1 MRPEPEPN
9 ATTATISDSAPPNIS
24 AARGSGARE
33 AVSAGRKGV
42 VVMRAMMALVCGLA
56 AAGAATA
63 GERSPV
69 RSPAAPLELA
79 ALATPSLAGRW
90 SGTPHAIKHD
100 ASRCGPDGCRLT
112 LDIVACGSGWC
123 GIEVERGDACGAE
136 AMQLA
141 THKDK
146 ARTNTF
152 EGKLSL
158 GAGTQSYVIE
168 ANVVPR
174 DAKFPERIY
183 IIGDTGSEF
192 MMFRRSFPFHATL
205 AKIGDAVCASSA
217 KPVS

>member
-1 MRPEPEPN
+1 MLP
-9 ATTATISDSAPPNIS
+9 
-24 AARGSGARE
+24 
-33 AVSAGRKGV
+33 
-42 VVMRAMMALVCGLA
+42 MMALVCGLG
-56 AAGAATA
+56 AAGGADA
-63 GERSPV
+63 GEKVPALA
-69 RSPAAPLELA
+69 PAAPLEFA

-123 GIEVERGDACGAE
+123 GIEVERGDACGAQ

-174 DAKFPERIY
+174 DAQFPERIY

-205 AKIGDAVCASSA
+205 ARIGDAVCASSA